1 MTEEIMNNEMI
12 KKLQKIEEKYTNKY
26 LREELKEIFNDVVQK
41 NCKDFKENIFYK
53 QVVEIDEELDLFP
66 SSKYINNN
74 KTQKRLKI
82 YNDSD
87 DDDEEE
93 IENSIK
99 KGKK

>member
-1 MTEEIMNNEMI
+1 MIEEIMNNEMI

-26 LREELKEIFNDVVQK
+26 LREEIKEIFNDVVQK

-74 KTQKRLKI
+74 KTKKRLKI